1 MIMFIL
7 FGFLVVASLATLF
20 MANIHGYAGAIILGV
35 NALAIDFF
43 WQWLRMK
50 IVRQS
55 KSGGLLWGILGGMAA
70 RVLSI
75 YLFVRVGLW
84 WLGNGRI
91 NTAVS
96 IFTIIL
102 LTLPVW
108 SIIVSNKFKAE
119 GN

>member
-1 MIMFIL
+1 MMLIL
-7 FGFLVVASLATLF
+7 FGLLVIVSLATIF
-20 MANIHGYAGAIILGV
+20 VANIHGYAAAIILGV
-35 NALAIDFF
+35 NALAIDIF

-50 IVRQS
+50 IVFHN
-55 KSGGLLWGILGGMAA
+55 KSGGLLWGILGGLVV
-70 RVLSI
+70 RILSI

-84 WLGNGRI
+84 WLGNGKI

-96 IFTIIL
+96 VFTIIL

-108 SIIVSNKFKAE
+108 SIIISNKFKSE